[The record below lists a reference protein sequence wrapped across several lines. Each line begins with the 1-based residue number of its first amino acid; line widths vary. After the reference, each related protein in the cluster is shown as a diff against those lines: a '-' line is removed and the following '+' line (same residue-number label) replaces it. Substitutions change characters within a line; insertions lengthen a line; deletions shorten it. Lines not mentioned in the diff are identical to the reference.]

1 MRLWLFNKTRAL
13 QHKPMFKKKKKRIL
27 IMLANSLK
35 KSSNSNSTS
44 ARFLASLRRMN
55 KAMVGLGW
63 VASIATHNKKMT
75 IWMITKVHLIG
86 QTRLPS
92 SFSNTGGVTLGTE
105 TKNTITSLHLI
116 AMQLLKGQV
125 NIKKLT
131 RTKWMSN
138 VSLETHSKLKKHLIS
153 TKCLTTHQISFSKN
167 QGTDFVSKVSQ
178 ALQV

>member
-1 MRLWLFNKTRAL
+1 
-13 QHKPMFKKKKKRIL
+13 MFKKKKKRIL

-35 KSSNSNSTS
+35 KSSNNNSTS

-105 TKNTITSLHLI
+105 TKNTVRINSLIGIVIDNLAALDCYATIEGTSKYQKTYQDK
-116 AMQLLKGQV
+116 MDV
-125 NIKKLT
+125 
-131 RTKWMSN
+131 
-138 VSLETHSKLKKHLIS
+138 
-153 TKCLTTHQISFSKN
+153 KCLF
-167 QGTDFVSKVSQ
+167 GDPFQ
-178 ALQV
+178 AQKAFNIDKMFDDTPD